1 MAIIAALFRQT
12 VTVHPFVRQGSG
24 VPVYGE
30 PETRK
35 CRIETGKRLASVKAN
50 GVLDE

>member
-12 VTVHPFVRQGSG
+12 VTIHPFVRHGGG
-24 VPVYGE
+24 VPIYGE

-35 CRIETGKRLASVKAN
+35 CRIETGKRLASGKAS